1 MLTEAYQGFT
11 ADGVM
16 RLFHHI
22 FNAFLGLSLILSG
35 PVLAATDE
43 IQVYDGEIVKPG
55 AFGLA
60 LHNNYTF
67 KGLTA
72 PDYPGGTIDHHS
84 LNGVPEFAY
93 GLKDW
98 WELGLYAPVYTIDKS
113 GSAHFDS
120 VKLRSLFVRP
130 NAAEQ
135 TFFYGLNFELSYNDK
150 RWEQTQFSG
159 EMRPIIG
166 MRFGQVDVIFN
177 PILDTDF
184 RGGIA
189 HLTFAPAERIAYN
202 FSETFALA
210 LEHYGDFGAL
220 SHFEPA
226 SGQSQS
232 LFAVVDTKIGSASV
246 DFGLGHGFTA
256 ATDKWVAKLIVSF
269 DL

>member
-11 ADGVM
+11 SDVVM
-16 RLFHHI
+16 RIIHQILSG
-22 FNAFLGLSLILSG
+22 FLGLGLILPA

-55 AFGLA
+55 AFGLTV
-60 LHNNYTF
+60 HNNYTF
-67 KGLTA
+67 KSLTT

-113 GSAHFDS
+113 GSAHLDS

-135 TFFYGLNFELSYNDK
+135 TFFYGLNFELSYNAK
-150 RWEQTQFSG
+150 RWEPTQFSG

-166 MRFGQVDVIFN
+166 MRLGKVDLIFN

-202 FSETFALA
+202 FSDDFALA
-210 LEHYGDFGAL
+210 LEHYADFGAL

-226 SGQSQS
+226 AGQSQS
-232 LFAVVDTKIGSASV
+232 LFAVADTKIGSASV
-246 DFGLGHGFTA
+246 DFGIGRGFTA
-256 ATDKWVAKLIVSF
+256 ASDRWVAKLIVSF